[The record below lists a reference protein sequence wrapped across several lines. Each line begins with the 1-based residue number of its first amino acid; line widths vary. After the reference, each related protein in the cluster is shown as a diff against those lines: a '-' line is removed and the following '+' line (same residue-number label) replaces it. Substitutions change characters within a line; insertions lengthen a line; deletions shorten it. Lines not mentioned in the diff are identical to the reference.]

1 MILAKVE
8 DAIKVSMKGDATHRN
23 FLRLVKGELQ
33 MAEVRQNKPLTEE
46 QESNVL
52 KKILK
57 SNEET
62 LDILINLKEVS
73 GGPDPRTAA
82 IIEENKILKE
92 FLPAVASIEDVK
104 AALASVLDQIKSAKN
119 DGQATGVAMKTLKEA
134 KLTCDGNTVK
144 EIVAE
149 LRK

>member
-1 MILAKVE
+1 MILDKVE

-46 QESNVL
+46 QASNVL

-62 LDILINLKEVS
+62 LGILANRNEVS
-73 GGPDPRTAA
+73 GGPDPRAAA
-82 IIEENKILKE
+82 IIQENEILKGL
-92 FLPAVASIEDVK
+92 LPAIASIEDVK

-119 DGQATGVAMKTLKEA
+119 DGQATGVAMKMLKEA

>member
-1 MILAKVE
+1 MILDKVE

-46 QESNVL
+46 QASNVL

-62 LDILINLKEVS
+62 LGILANRNEVS
-73 GGPDPRTAA
+73 GGPDPRAAA
-82 IIEENKILKE
+82 IIQENEILKGL
-92 FLPAVASIEDVK
+92 LPAVASIEDVK

-119 DGQATGVAMKTLKEA
+119 DGQATGVAMKMLKEA

>member
-8 DAIKVSMKGDATHRN
+8 DAIKISMKGNATHRN
-23 FLRLVKGELQ
+23 FLRLIKGELQ

-46 QESNVL
+46 QEANVL
-52 KKILK
+52 KKMLK

-62 LDILINLKEVS
+62 LGLLGVRADDARYVALL
-73 GGPDPRTAA
+73 
-82 IIEENKILKE
+82 EENEILKR
-92 FLPAVASIEDVK
+92 FLPTIASIEDVK
-104 AALASVLDQIKSAKN
+104 AALVPVLDQIKLAKS
-119 DGQATGVAMKTLKEA
+119 DGQATGIAMKTIKEV
-134 KLTCDGNTVK
+134 KLACDGNTVK